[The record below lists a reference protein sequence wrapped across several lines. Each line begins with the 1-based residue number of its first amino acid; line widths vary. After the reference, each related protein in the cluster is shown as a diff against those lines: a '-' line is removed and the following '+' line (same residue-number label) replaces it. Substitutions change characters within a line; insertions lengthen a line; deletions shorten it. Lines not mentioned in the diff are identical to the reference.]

1 MSEIIVMAPVLVPD
15 LVVVD
20 LPENL
25 DARRFLIMPV
35 VEVFF
40 FISAV

>member
-1 MSEIIVMAPVLVPD
+1 
-15 LVVVD
+15 